1 MTEAE
6 LILEVGST
14 AVADLTTVEKA
25 AILAGFSA
33 AQARLAGMATFD
45 LLKKKFSHSYKMGK
59 AFINESQKH
68 ETYSKIY
75 NEYAATT
82 NAGKT
87 TGSEDDV
94 DAYKNV
100 DRWKFPADAN

>member
-14 AVADLTTVEKA
+14 AVEDLTTAEKA
-25 AILAGFSA
+25 AILATFSA

-45 LLKKKFSHSYKMGK
+45 LLKKKFKPSYKMGK
-59 AFINESQKH
+59 AYIAESDRYEKYQAL
-68 ETYSKIY
+68 Y
-75 NEYAATT
+75 NEYAMST
-82 NAGKT
+82 NAGRV
-87 TGSEDDV
+87 TGDSDSRDD
-94 DAYKNV
+94 YKNL